1 LAISKEQ
8 VTHVANLA
16 RLSFTDEE
24 LGQFTDQ
31 LSQITDM
38 FNELQEV
45 DTTGVAP
52 MTHVVDLVNV
62 LRPDE
67 PAPANPAERDALL
80 NNAPDAQDGYI
91 KVPAILDNGGTDA
104 E

>member
-1 LAISKEQ
+1 MAISKEQ
-8 VTHVANLA
+8 VTHVADLA

-45 DTTGVAP
+45 DTKGVEP

-62 LRPDE
+62 LRDDV
-67 PAPANPAERDALL
+67 PAAANPQEREALL
-80 NNAPDAQDGYI
+80 KNAPDAEDGYI
-91 KVPAILDNGGTDA
+91 KVPAILDNEGDDG